1 VNQENP
7 TSFEPNNQIF
17 PSPIECSDSFSLEL
31 PRDLARVVR
40 TGQTRVRDLDTIE
53 GSTDQVGLEPR
64 PDRFDLWQLGH
75 AASVAAGLPG

>member
-17 PSPIECSDSFSLEL
+17 PSPIECSDSLSLEL
-31 PRDLARVVR
+31 GRNFTRVVG
-40 TGQTRVRDLDTIE
+40 TGQTRVSDLDTIE

-64 PDRFDLWQLGH
+64 PDRLDLWQLGH
-75 AASVAAGLPG
+75 AASVATGLSG